1 MNEEKKN
8 VEVEATGEVKTEETQ
23 NQTPEEVKEETK
35 KKKKG
40 FFGWINDKAEEH
52 PKAVKAAKTFGRGV
66 RNTFAGFGA
75 VMFVCMMGVILTER
89 NEKDILDIGDDD
101 DEPEATPAVTAADV
115 DAIGID
121 I

>member
-1 MNEEKKN
+1 MSEEMKKT
-8 VEVEATGEVKTEETQ
+8 VEETANEVKPEETQ

-101 DEPEATPAVTAADV
+101 EPEATPAVTAADV